1 METISHPPQS
11 PEASPERLGPRPYMQ
26 HLATATGAWT
36 SSLAALPLLK
46 NGSLP
51 WSPQL
56 QSDRAA
62 LLENLGN
69 VEPQEFT
76 AAVIGEIA
84 ARRARFESGVAA
96 YRTHRYRRDMAAVP
110 LLWQAGTT
118 RLLDY
123 RNHATDRTL
132 PPILVVPSL
141 VNRYY
146 VLDLMPETSFL
157 RWLANQGFPV
167 FAIDWDAPGVAER
180 GFDLTSYTTERL
192 EPALDAVRAATNKAK
207 PIVLGYCMGGNLAL
221 ALAHRRERDLAGLAL
236 LATPWD
242 FHAERP
248 EQARGLGAMAAWLMP
263 TMAAAGALP
272 VDAIQSLFAALD
284 PMQVIRKFLAFAEL
298 DPASDRARRFVA
310 LEDWLNDGI
319 PLATLVAI
327 ETLAGWYGANSPATG
342 QWRIGGTAVSP
353 ASCDLPALVVIPDTD
368 RIVPPGSAR
377 ALAATLPRATP
388 MTPAAGHIGMMVGGR
403 AEREVW
409 QPIAAWLRAVP

>member
-1 METISHPPQS
+1 METTRHPPQS
-11 PEASPERLGPRPYMQ
+11 PEVSPERLGPRPYMQ

-51 WSPQL
+51 WSPPL

-62 LLENLGN
+62 LLANLDN
-69 VEPQEFT
+69 VEPREFA
-76 AAVIGEIA
+76 AAVVGEIA
-84 ARRARFESGVAA
+84 ARRARFERGVAT
-96 YRTHRYRRDMAAVP
+96 YRTHPYRRDMKPVP

-123 RNHATDRTL
+123 RNDATDRNL
-132 PPILVVPSL
+132 PPVLVVPSL

-167 FAIDWDAPGVAER
+167 FAIDWDAPGADER
-180 GFDLTSYTTERL
+180 GFDLTAYTTERL
-192 EPALDAVRAATNKAK
+192 EPILDAVRTASGKAK

-263 TMAAAGALP
+263 TMAVSGALP

-284 PMQVIRKFLAFAEL
+284 PMQVIRKFLAFADL
-298 DPASDRARRFVA
+298 DPGSDRARRFVA

-319 PLATLVAI
+319 PLATPVAI
-327 ETLAGWYGANSPATG
+327 ETLAGWYGANTPATG
-342 QWRIGGTAVSP
+342 QWRIGGTGVAP
-353 ASCDLPALVVIPDTD
+353 AACNLPALVVIPDTD

-377 ALAATLPRATP
+377 ALAAVMPKAAA
-388 MTPAAGHIGMMVGGR
+388 MTPAAGHIGMMVGSR

-409 QPIAAWLRAVP
+409 RPIVSWLRAAT

>member
-1 METISHPPQS
+1 METTSHLPQS
-11 PEASPERLGPRPYMQ
+11 PEAAPERLGPRPYMQ

-36 SSLAALPLLK
+36 SSLVALPLLK

-56 QSDRAA
+56 QRDRAA
-62 LLENLGN
+62 LLANLGS
-69 VEPQEFT
+69 VEPQEFAT
-76 AAVIGEIA
+76 AVVGEIT

-123 RNHATDRTL
+123 RNDATDKTL
-132 PPILVVPSL
+132 PPVLVVPSL
-141 VNRYY
+141 INRYY

-157 RWLANQGFPV
+157 RWLANQGFPL
-167 FAIDWDAPGVAER
+167 FAIDWDAPGADER
-180 GFDLTSYTTERL
+180 GFDLTAYTTERL
-192 EPALDAVRAATNKAK
+192 EPALDAVRAATNNIK

-221 ALAHRRERDLAGLAL
+221 ALAHRHARDLAGLAL

-298 DPASDRARRFVA
+298 DPDSDRARRFVA

-319 PLATLVAI
+319 PLATPVAI

-342 QWRIGGTAVSP
+342 QWRIGGTVVSP

-377 ALAATLPRATP
+377 ALAAALPNAQA

-403 AEREVW
+403 AERGVW
-409 QPIAAWLRAVP
+409 QPIAAWLRTVP

>member
-1 METISHPPQS
+1 METTSQPPQT
-11 PEASPERLGPRPYMQ
+11 PEASPVRLGPRPYMQ

-46 NGSLP
+46 NGSQP
-51 WSPQL
+51 WSPPL

-69 VEPQEFT
+69 VEPQEFA
-76 AAVIGEIA
+76 AAVVSEIA

-96 YRTHRYRRDMAAVP
+96 YRTHRYRREMKPVP

-118 RLLDY
+118 QLLDY
-123 RNHATDRTL
+123 RNDAIDKTL
-132 PPILVVPSL
+132 PPVLVVPSL

-157 RWLANQGFPV
+157 RWLANHGFPV
-167 FAIDWDAPGVAER
+167 FAIDWDAPGIDER

-192 EPALDAVRAATNKAK
+192 EPALDAVCAATNKAK
-207 PIVLGYCMGGNLAL
+207 PVVLGYCMGGNLAL

-248 EQARGLGAMAAWLMP
+248 EQARGLGAMAEWLMP

-298 DPASDRARRFVA
+298 DSDSDRARRFVA

-319 PLATLVAI
+319 PLATSVAI

-342 QWRIGGTAVSP
+342 QWRIGGTVVAP
-353 ASCDLPALVVIPDTD
+353 ASCELPALVVIPDTD

-377 ALAATLPRATP
+377 ALAATLPRAQP

-409 QPIAAWLRAVP
+409 QPIATWLRAIP

>member
-1 METISHPPQS
+1 
-11 PEASPERLGPRPYMQ
+11 
-26 HLATATGAWT
+26 
-36 SSLAALPLLK
+36 LK

-62 LLENLGN
+62 LLAKLDRI
-69 VEPQEFT
+69 EPREFA
-76 AAVIGEIA
+76 AAVVGEIA
-84 ARRARFESGVAA
+84 ARRARFESGVAT
-96 YRTHRYRRDMAAVP
+96 YRTHPYRRNVP
-110 LLWQAGTT
+110 PVPVLWQTGTT

-123 RNHATDRTL
+123 RNDATDITL
-132 PPILVVPSL
+132 PPVLVVPSL

-167 FAIDWDAPGVAER
+167 FAIDWDAPGTDER
-180 GFDLTSYTTERL
+180 GFDLTAYTTERL
-192 EPALDAVRAATNKAK
+192 EPILDAVRTASGKAK
-207 PIVLGYCMGGNLAL
+207 PVVFGYCMGGNLAL
-221 ALAHRRERDLAGLAL
+221 ALAHRRAGDLAALVL

-248 EQARGLGAMAAWLMP
+248 EQARWLGAMAGWLMP
-263 TMAAAGALP
+263 AMAVSGALP

-284 PMQVIRKFLAFAEL
+284 PMQVTRKFLAFAEL
-298 DPASDRARRFVA
+298 DPGSDRARRFVA

-319 PLATLVAI
+319 PLATPVAI
-327 ETLAGWYGANSPATG
+327 ETLAGWYGANTPATG
-342 QWRIGGTAVSP
+342 QWRIGGTDVAP
-353 ASCDLPALVVIPDTD
+353 AACDLPALVVIPDTD

-377 ALAATLPRATP
+377 ALAAALPKAEA

-409 QPIAAWLRAVP
+409 QPIASWLRKAL

>member
-1 METISHPPQS
+1 
-11 PEASPERLGPRPYMQ
+11 MQ

-56 QSDRAA
+56 QSGRAA

-69 VEPQEFT
+69 LDAREFA
-76 AAVIGEIA
+76 AAVVGEIA
-84 ARRARFESGVAA
+84 ARRARFESGVAS
-96 YRTHRYRRDMAAVP
+96 YRTHLYRREMKPVP
-110 LLWQAGTT
+110 LLWRAGTT

-123 RNHATDRTL
+123 RNDASDKRL
-132 PPILVVPSL
+132 SPILVVPSL

-157 RWLANQGFPV
+157 RWLSKAGFPV
-167 FAIDWDAPGVAER
+167 FAIDWDAPGAEER

-192 EPALDAVRAATNKAK
+192 EPALDAVRLATKGAK

-248 EQARGLGAMAAWLMP
+248 EQARGLGAMASWLMP

-327 ETLAGWYGANSPATG
+327 ETL
-342 QWRIGGTAVSP
+342 
-353 ASCDLPALVVIPDTD
+353 
-368 RIVPPGSAR
+368 
-377 ALAATLPRATP
+377 
-388 MTPAAGHIGMMVGGR
+388 
-403 AEREVW
+403 
-409 QPIAAWLRAVP
+409 